1 VEKTALLRNTRQRR
15 AIRDAFEK
23 VGRPLSAEEVQRAAS
38 ENSRGLGIATVYR
51 NIRTL
56 VDEGWLV
63 PVELPGE
70 NPRYELAGKGH
81 HHHFHCRA
89 CGKVFELD
97 GCMPQVSAL
106 APQGFETTDH
116 EVVLYGRCLA
126 CLQANLA
133 IPAR

>member
-1 VEKTALLRNTRQRR
+1 MGSSTAVLRNTRQRR
-15 AIRDAFEK
+15 AIRDAFETS
-23 VGRPLSAEEVQRAAS
+23 GRPLAAEEVQKLAS
-38 ENSRGLGIATVYR
+38 EGVSGLGIATVYR

-89 CGKVFELD
+89 CGKVFELE
-97 GCMPQVSAL
+97 GCVPTVAAL
-106 APQGFETTDH
+106 APKGFQVTDH
-116 EVVLYGRCLA
+116 EVVLYGA
-126 CLQANLA
+126 CVACA
-133 IPAR
+133 